1 MSHIRHSEPPEP
13 AHSVEGSEE
22 SGCAQNLAQ
31 MIVTGPRSG
40 LPLLFLCG
48 ESRRAELPHHLQ
60 SNGVLFVELAVYA
73 TKQHE
78 HLGLGVE
85 ALQRLDSLVFFSP
98 AGARTVLTLLQG
110 HALAR
115 VKVYSIGP
123 TTAAE
128 LTKLGVAVTGVA
140 KQPTPAALVEVLRE
154 TRMTQ

>member
-1 MSHIRHSEPPEP
+1 M
-13 AHSVEGSEE
+13 EGSEE
-22 SGCAQNLAQ
+22 SGCAENLAQ
-31 MIVTGPRSG
+31 MILRGPRSG

-48 ESRRAELPHHLQ
+48 ETRRAELPQCLLG
-60 SNGVLFVELAVYA
+60 NGVPFVELAVYT

-78 HLGLGVE
+78 HLGLGME

-98 AGARTVLTLLQG
+98 AGARAVFTLLEA
-110 HALAR
+110 HALHK

-128 LTKLGVAVTGVA
+128 LSTLGVIVTGVA

-154 TRMTQ
+154 TRTAQ